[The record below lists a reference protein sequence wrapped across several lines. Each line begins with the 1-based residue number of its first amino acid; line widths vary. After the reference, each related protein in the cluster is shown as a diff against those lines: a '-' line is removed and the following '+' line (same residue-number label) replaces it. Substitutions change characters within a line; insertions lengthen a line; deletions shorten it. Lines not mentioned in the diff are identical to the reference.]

1 MSLKTI
7 IIFYYMA
14 IVYQASN
21 STIKKNKESMLLVKI
36 TEIRYLTAVMNHRLE
51 LKSRLNLLKRV
62 EL

>member
-51 LKSRLNLLKRV
+51 LNSRLNLLKRV